1 MNFKPVLEVANQ
13 LGIAE
18 ENLELYGRY
27 KAKVNFQA
35 YREKSPHGK
44 LIMVT
49 AMTPTPAGE
58 GKTTTAIGLSDAL
71 SRLGQKACLTLREPS
86 LGPVFGIKGGATGGG
101 KAMVVPREEINLHFT
116 GDIHAVTAA
125 IIFWPLWLITEFI
138 LMVQPDLLMVGQ
150 SPGKGS
156 WI

>member
-1 MNFKPVLEVANQ
+1 MNFKPVLEVASQ
-13 LGIAE
+13 LGISE

-35 YREKSPHGK
+35 YREKSPQGK

-86 LGPVFGIKGGATGGG
+86 LGPVFGIKGRGDWRG
-101 KAMVVPREEINLHFT
+101 KSYGRSKRRN
-116 GDIHAVTAA
+116 
-125 IIFWPLWLITEFI
+125 
-138 LMVQPDLLMVGQ
+138 
-150 SPGKGS
+150 
-156 WI
+156 